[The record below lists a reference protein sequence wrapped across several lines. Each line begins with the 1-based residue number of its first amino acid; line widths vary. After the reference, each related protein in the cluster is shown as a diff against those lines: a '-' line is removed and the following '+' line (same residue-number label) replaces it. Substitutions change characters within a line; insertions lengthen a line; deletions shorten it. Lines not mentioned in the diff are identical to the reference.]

1 MICVASNYLGR
12 KIFSLRKKSGIS
24 QRDLATELTKRGIR
38 VTNQAV
44 SKWESGATL
53 PNAVQF
59 LILCDILGITDI
71 SGIFLGRSSELLFG
85 LNDEGKDRV
94 MQYASLLRDSG
105 LYDDP
110 NAPTPR
116 GSRTRTLPVF
126 EIEKARRASGGLL
139 DSTDFELVEVGNE
152 VPITANF
159 GVRISGESMEPDYHD
174 GDIVWIQR
182 IKKLEHGDVGVFE
195 YEGRYYFKR
204 LRDRVGGTRLQSL
217 DANYPDVI
225 ITNPENMLTLGIA
238 VV

>member
-1 MICVASNYLGR
+1 MASNYLGQQ
-12 KIFSLRKKSGIS
+12 IYSLRKKCRIS

-59 LILCDILGITDI
+59 LIICDILGITDI

-85 LNDEGKDRV
+85 LNEDGKERV
-94 MQYASLLRDSG
+94 MEYASLLRDSG
-105 LYDDP
+105 MYDDP

-126 EIEKARRASGGLL
+126 EIDKARRSNGGLL
-139 DSTDFELVEVGNE
+139 DSTEFELIEIGNE
-152 VPITANF
+152 IPITANF
-159 GVRISGESMEPDYHD
+159 GVRISGESMDPDYHD

-182 IKKLEHGDVGVFE
+182 RNKLQHGEVGVFE
-195 YEGRYYFKR
+195 YEGKYYFKR
-204 LRDRVGGTRLQSL
+204 LRDRVGGTRLQSI
-217 DANYPDVI
+217 DANYPDI
-225 ITNPENMLTLGIA
+225 IVANPENMVTLGIA

>member
-1 MICVASNYLGR
+1 MASNYLGQ
-12 KIFSLRKKSGIS
+12 KLYSLRKKNGIS
-24 QRDLATELTKRGIR
+24 QRGLATELTKRGIR

-59 LILCDILGITDI
+59 LIICDILGITDI
-71 SGIFLGRSSELLFG
+71 SGIFLGHSSELLFG
-85 LNDEGKDRV
+85 LNEQGKDRV
-94 MQYASLLRDSG
+94 IEYANLIRDSG

-110 NAPTPR
+110 NAPCPR
-116 GSRTRTLPVF
+116 GSKTRTLPVF
-126 EIEKARRASGGLL
+126 EIDKASRANGGLL
-139 DSTDFELVEVGNE
+139 DSTEFELIEVGNE

-159 GVRISGESMEPDYHD
+159 GVRISGDSMEPDYHN

-182 IKKLEHGDVGVFE
+182 QKELKHGNVGVFE
-195 YEGRYYFKR
+195 YEGKYYFKR

-225 ITNPENMLTLGIA
+225 VANPENMATLGIA

>member
-1 MICVASNYLGR
+1 MASNFFGR
-12 KIFSLRKKSGIS
+12 KICSLRKKSGIS

-71 SGIFLGRSSELLFG
+71 SGIFLDRSSELLFG
-85 LNDEGKDRV
+85 LNEEGKDRV
-94 MQYASLLRDSG
+94 MEYASLLRDSG
-105 LYDDP
+105 VYDDP
-110 NAPTPR
+110 NSPVPR
-116 GSRTRTLPVF
+116 GSKTRTLPVF
-126 EIEKARRASGGLL
+126 EIEKARRSNGGLL
-139 DSTDFELVEVGNE
+139 DSAEFEPIEVGNE

-159 GVRISGESMEPDYHD
+159 GVRIPGDSMEPEYQD
-174 GDIVWIQR
+174 GGIVWIQR
-182 IKKLEHGDVGVFE
+182 RKKLEHGELGVFE
-195 YEGRYYFKR
+195 YEGKYYFKR

-217 DANYPDVI
+217 DANYPDI
-225 ITNPENMLTLGIA
+225 IVANPENMVTFGIA